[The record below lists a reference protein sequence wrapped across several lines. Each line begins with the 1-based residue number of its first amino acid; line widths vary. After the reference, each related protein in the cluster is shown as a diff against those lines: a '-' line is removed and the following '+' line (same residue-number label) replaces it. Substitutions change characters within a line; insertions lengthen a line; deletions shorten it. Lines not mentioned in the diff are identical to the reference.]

1 MTSNITGY
9 GVAVAQDLINE
20 DGYDCDDEDL
30 GHYISPIPCDGVET
44 CRSRCESCGHYYD
57 CDDID
62 CHSMFCVY
70 VCPRCNQSI
79 SPIDISKHFC
89 QGSNNSS
96 GGGGGGGGNGGS
108 GGGGSGGGGPMPS
121 SPPEPLPHA
130 SPSAPPAYPDSYHRC
145 PCLMTYGTK
154 CVLKQVESSPY
165 YYDDDEFPGLTD
177 GIRRHI
183 ANPETVQ
190 QGNNGTCGA
199 AAIQKWLAANFP
211 EQYAE
216 CVYSLAHKGYYEPWN
231 LEFQFEDGETNP
243 MGMTEEDLNAENGI
257 NRNVLEKKGIDYTYA
272 DAIMQSAIQTWVNT
286 QDAWN
291 QIDDFLD
298 LGAVKVGYDPRD
310 DNGKGGGMN
319 HDAMVNFIKMVAGDA
334 AIVQEVN
341 QVTDY
346 STMYDKIRYE
356 LDNDFDSYTVLAG
369 VNLKHDGKNY
379 YFEDGGEKHILEI
392 TGINAGK
399 YDIWSYGSDYTTSNT
414 NRFNDIT
421 DFLII
426 KNTQNGKIEKA
437 NRKTLTCNCSNCSGD
452 GSNCRSCMSR

>member
-1 MTSNITGY
+1 
-9 GVAVAQDLINE
+9 
-20 DGYDCDDEDL
+20 
-30 GHYISPIPCDGVET
+30 
-44 CRSRCESCGHYYD
+44 
-57 CDDID
+57 
-62 CHSMFCVY
+62 
-70 VCPRCNQSI
+70 
-79 SPIDISKHFC
+79 
-89 QGSNNSS
+89 
-96 GGGGGGGGNGGS
+96 
-108 GGGGSGGGGPMPS
+108 
-121 SPPEPLPHA
+121 
-130 SPSAPPAYPDSYHRC
+130 
-145 PCLMTYGTK
+145 MTYGTK

-177 GIRRHI
+177 GIKRHI

-190 QGNNGTCGA
+190 QGNNGTCSE

-243 MGMTEEDLNAENGI
+243 MGMTEEDLESENGSISMQLI
-257 NRNVLEKKGIDYTYA
+257 NKMKGIDYTYA

-286 QDAWN
+286 QDVWN

-379 YFEDGGEKHILEI
+379 YFEDGGEKHTLEI
-392 TGINAGK
+392 TGVSAGK
-399 YDIWSYGSDYTTSNT
+399 YDIWTYGSDYTTSNT
-414 NRFNDIT
+414 NKFNDIT

-452 GSNCRSCMSR
+452 GCSSCLSR